1 MEERALRRRVNV
13 ATSVKGVKTW
23 DCTVDGTG
31 YTEEEILEFS
41 DNLVSRLEAVSYT
54 HLTLPTKRIV

>member
-41 DNLVSRLEAVSYT
+41 DNLVSRLEERYPA
-54 HLTLPTKRIV
+54 PTE